1 MLDVYFAVRYLQ
13 LRDDISDEG
22 DDRSTASTLERL
34 ERAGSL
40 EMDDYEALSAGYEL
54 LRAVDHHL
62 RLIVGKV
69 ASLPSSDHSESAEI
83 AMKLGF
89 KTAADLHE
97 TLLSRMRAIREAYD
111 RITAVGAGQE
121 VAGEE

>member
-22 DDRSTASTLERL
+22 HDRSTASTLERL
-34 ERAGSL
+34 EREGSL
-40 EMDDYEALSAGYEL
+40 ESDDYTALSEGYEL
-54 LRAVDHHL
+54 LRVIDHHL

-83 AMKLGF
+83 AKKLGF
-89 KTAADLHE
+89 ESAAALHE
-97 TLLSRMRAIREAYD
+97 TLRARMSAIRGAYD
-111 RITAVGAGQE
+111 RITTAGS
-121 VAGEE
+121 